1 MMKKAELRNTI
12 LDTAM
17 QLAETISWE
26 SLHLHD
32 IAAELNI
39 SLEQIRQCYPQ
50 KDDLVEAWY
59 DRADARALQ
68 ATEEPEFLRLSMCE
82 RLHKIIMAWLDTL
95 AVHKTVSRDMLYYK
109 MEPGHVHLQ
118 VLGLLRISRT
128 VQWFREAVQQDSTHL
143 QRIFDEIGLTAIYL
157 MSFVYWMYD
166 NSEHQTHTREF
177 LRHKLEQTESSVHFI
192 QSGFGWLNLVRGKAP
207 GIKPSN

>member
-1 MMKKAELRNTI
+1 MMTKKAELRNTI

-17 QLAETISWE
+17 QLAETTSWE
-26 SLHLHD
+26 MLHLHD
-32 IAAELNI
+32 IATELNI

-68 ATEEPEFLRLSMCE
+68 VTEDPEFLKLSMSE
-82 RLHKIIMAWLDTL
+82 RLHQIIMAWLDAL
-95 AVHKTVSRDMLYYK
+95 AVHKSVSRDMLFYK

-128 VQWFREAVQQDSTHL
+128 VQWFREAAQQDSTHL
-143 QRIFDEIGLTAIYL
+143 QRIFDEIGLTAIYV

-177 LRHKLEQTESSVHFI
+177 LRHRLERAEPYVHFV
-192 QSGFGWLNLVRGKAP
+192 QSGFGWLNSVRG
-207 GIKPSN
+207 

>member
-1 MMKKAELRNTI
+1 MTKKAELRNTI

-17 QLAETISWE
+17 QLAETTSWE
-26 SLHLHD
+26 MLHLHD

-39 SLEQIRQCYPQ
+39 SLEKIRQCYPQ

-68 ATEEPEFLRLSMCE
+68 VTEDPEFLELSMSD
-82 RLHKIIMAWLDTL
+82 RLHKIIMAWLDAL
-95 AVHKTVSRDMLYYK
+95 AVHKTVSRDMLFYK

-166 NSEHQTHTREF
+166 NSEHQTLTSKF
-177 LRHKLEQTESSVHFI
+177 LQLRLERAVPYLDYF
-192 QSGFGWLNLVRGKAP
+192 QSRFTGR
-207 GIKPSN
+207 I

>member
-1 MMKKAELRNTI
+1 MTKKAELRNTI

-17 QLAETISWE
+17 QLAETTSWE
-26 SLHLHD
+26 MLHLHD
-32 IAAELNI
+32 IAAELKI

-68 ATEEPEFLRLSMCE
+68 VTEDPEFLELSMSD

-95 AVHKTVSRDMLYYK
+95 AVHKTVSRDMLFYK

-143 QRIFDEIGLTAIYL
+143 QRVFDEIGLTAIYL

-166 NSEHQTHTREF
+166 NSEHQTLTSEF
-177 LRHKLEQTESSVHFI
+177 LQRRLERTVPFLDYF
-192 QSGFGWLNLVRGKAP
+192 QSRFTGR
-207 GIKPSN
+207 I